1 MQKTEKKK
9 THHKTT
15 IKNLSVYVL
24 IRRIKSQVLGE
35 CIQKFWQL
43 LLVKQKRMKKIVERF
58 LNKAIPEALPSLQSY
73 EE

>member
-43 LLVKQKRMKKIVERF
+43 QLVKQKRMRKIVERF